1 MSDKQIRAHFK
12 YCQIKTHVQTARE
25 PHDLNTASDSFTLR
39 ISMQEYLFLQRI
51 RYAKLFETAKLHVQI
66 MKFTCCLNMAL
77 ILSKPKFGLDLFGIA
92 LHVQGYAL

>member
-25 PHDLNTASDSFTLR
+25 PHDLNMASDSFTLR

-51 RYAKLFETAKLHVQI
+51 RYAKLFETAKFHVQI

-77 ILSKPKFGLDLFGIA
+77 ILSKPKMGPALFGIA